1 MICKAKR
8 GKSFGGLL
16 RYALGKG
23 GGLIIASNLSAKTH
37 TGMAKEMNLV
47 AEMRPG
53 LGLKVQHC
61 AISLAP
67 KEKLSPAQWAEV
79 AEQYQKDLG
88 YEDCQFLAVLHEDTE
103 NQHLHFIANRV
114 SCFGTTVSDSGDF
127 KKQEKLMRKLEAKYG
142 LTPVNSSIEA
152 KTRQKRLQKGAA
164 LDSKSSDVLP
174 PTHAPTAQGLRGA
187 TPQAL
192 KVQQA
197 LERIKANNTPTLTQA
212 DVDKAKA
219 APPEAPEEPTD
230 DFQLPTM

>member
-16 RYALGKG
+16 RYSLGKG
-23 GGLIIASNLSAKTH
+23 GGLVIASNLSSKTH
-37 TGMAKEMNLV
+37 AGMAKEMNLV

-67 KEKLSPAQWAEV
+67 KEKLTPAQWAEV

-88 YEDCQFLAVLHEDTE
+88 YEDCQFLAVLHTDTE

-127 KKQEKLMRKLEAKYG
+127 KKQEKLMRKLEQKYG
-142 LTPVNSSIEA
+142 LTPVNSSTEA
-152 KTRQKRLQKGAA
+152 KTRQKRLQKGGA

-174 PTHAPTAQGLRGA
+174 PTLAA
-187 TPQAL
+187 TPQGLGGTTAKARKIETL
-192 KVQQA
+192 
-197 LERIKANNTPTLTQA
+197 LNNIKTKNTPPPPTAPQE
-212 DVDKAKA
+212 
-219 APPEAPEEPTD
+219 PPEAPVD
-230 DFQLPTM
+230 DFKLPSM

>member
-67 KEKLSPAQWAEV
+67 KEKLSLAQWAEV

-88 YEDCQFLAVLHEDTE
+88 YEDCQFLAVLHTDTE

-127 KKQEKLMRKLEAKYG
+127 KKQEKLMRKLEIKYG
-142 LTPVNSSIEA
+142 LTPVNSSTEA
-152 KTRQKRLQKGAA
+152 KTRQKRLQKGVA
-164 LDSKSSDVLP
+164 LDSKSSGALP
-174 PTHAPTAQGLRGA
+174 PTHAPTAQGLGGTTAKARKIED
-187 TPQAL
+187 L
-192 KVQQA
+192 IEK
-197 LERIKANNTPTLTQA
+197 IKTKNTPPLPTAPQE
-212 DVDKAKA
+212 
-219 APPEAPEEPTD
+219 PPEAPVD
-230 DFQLPTM
+230 DFKLPSM